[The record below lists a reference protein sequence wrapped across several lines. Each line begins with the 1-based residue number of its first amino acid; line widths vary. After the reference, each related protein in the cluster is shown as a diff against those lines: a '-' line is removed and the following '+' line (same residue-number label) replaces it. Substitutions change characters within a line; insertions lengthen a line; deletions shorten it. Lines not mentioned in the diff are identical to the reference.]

1 MLFDYAEKNLLNART
16 FRSLEHLNELARW
29 WLGEVNDRRIHG
41 TTKRSPLELHE
52 EEKPHLIDLPSIRF
66 DTAQVVYRN
75 VDSEGL
81 INYLDNC
88 TSMGSFASAA
98 TAGTKLNGSCRFC
111 MAIPRKM
118 A

>member
-1 MLFDYAEKNLLNART
+1 MAISLG
-16 FRSLEHLNELARW
+16 SLEHLNEVARC

-52 EEKPHLIDLPSIRF
+52 EEKPHLIDLPAIRF

-81 INYLDNC
+81 INYLDNRYSAPWRLIGQMLPVRILEDQLEIYN
-88 TSMGSFASAA
+88 TSIER
-98 TAGTKLNGSCRFC
+98 LCRL
-111 MAIPRKM
+111 PN
-118 A
+118 